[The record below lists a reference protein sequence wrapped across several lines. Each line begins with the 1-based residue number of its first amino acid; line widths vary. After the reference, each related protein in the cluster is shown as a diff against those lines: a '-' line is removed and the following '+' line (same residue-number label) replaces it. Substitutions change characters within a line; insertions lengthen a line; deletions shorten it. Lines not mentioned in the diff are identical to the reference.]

1 MNVEVRRRRQR
12 PVPLPVS
19 AEHVA
24 SEAEN
29 LATLLRTQKLVV
41 EYVPIGELTPAP
53 RAIRGASE
61 KQIHLLMGRMKE
73 QGFLIP
79 ALVDEAGRLIDG
91 NARIE
96 AARRIGLTEVPVIR
110 LRHLSDVQKRAL
122 TIAIH
127 KLPELREWD
136 AEAFRVELIE
146 LIEIDPD
153 ILDLTGFEIAEIEII
168 TDGPPEKKPKADPA
182 DVLPDMTGVSV
193 VTRLGDVWD
202 LGNHRI
208 ACGSALEPIVYQ
220 ILLGSAGVQMV
231 FTDPPYNV
239 KVDGHVG
246 GLGKVKHREF
256 AMASGEMSRPEF
268 VTFLKTAFERMAEV
282 VVDGAILFTCI
293 DWAHLAE
300 MLEAGHAVFDELKN
314 IVVWAKTNGGMGS
327 LYRSQHELIPVWK
340 KGTASHVNNIQ
351 LGAHGRYRTN
361 VWTYAGANTFRRGR
375 MEDLASHPTVK
386 PCALVMDAI
395 KDCSKPGGLVLD
407 PFGGSGTTL
416 IAAEKTRRHARLI
429 ELDRAYVDLTIRRW
443 EKLTSRAAVHAE
455 TGLTFAETA
464 AARAASS
471 ASPATNSTTRS
482 EETSHGE

>member
-1 MNVEVRRRRQR
+1 MNVEVRRYRQR
-12 PVPLPVS
+12 PVHIPVS
-19 AEHVA
+19 TEHVT
-24 SEAEN
+24 SEAEQ
-29 LATLLRTQKLVV
+29 LATRLRTQKLVV
-41 EYVPIGELTPAP
+41 DYVPIGDPTPAP
-53 RAIRGASE
+53 RAIRRANE
-61 KQIHLLMGRMKE
+61 RQIHLLMGRMKE

-79 ALVDEAGRLIDG
+79 VFVDEGNRIIDG
-91 NARIE
+91 EARIE

-122 TIAIH
+122 AIAIH

-136 AEAFRVELIE
+136 AEVMRVELVE

-153 ILDLTGFEIAEIEII
+153 VLELSGLEIAEIEII
-168 TDGPPEKKPKADPA
+168 ADGPPEKKAKADPA
-182 DVLPDMTGVSV
+182 DVLPGTNTMR

-202 LGNHRI
+202 RGNHRI
-208 ACGSALEPIVYQ
+208 ACGSALEAIVYE
-220 ILLGSAGVQMV
+220 ILLGSRLVQVV

-246 GLGKVKHREF
+246 GLGKVRHREF
-256 AMASGEMSRPEF
+256 AMASGEMSRAEF
-268 VTFLKTAFERMAEV
+268 VAFLKTVFERMAEV
-282 VVDGAILFTCI
+282 VEDGAILFTCI
-293 DWAHLAE
+293 DWAHLHE

-314 IVVWAKTNGGMGS
+314 IVCWAKTNGGMGS

-340 KGTASHVNNIQ
+340 KGRAPHVNNIQ

-416 IAAEKTRRHARLI
+416 IAAEKTRRHAYLI
-429 ELDRAYVDLTIRRW
+429 ELDPAYVDLTIRRW
-443 EKLTSRAAVHAE
+443 EKLTGREAVHAE
-455 TGLTFAETA
+455 TGKTFAETA
-464 AARAASS
+464 VERTAAS
-471 ASPATNSTTRS
+471 ASPDIDATTTET
-482 EETSHGE
+482 EETSDD